1 MPLKLPPESTRLLHI
16 QSGVLSRGQAL
27 ELGLT
32 RDDIWNLLR
41 TYRWQRLQRSVYA
54 TCTGPP
60 SRTAQLWAVVLR
72 AAQHPAQIPGALIHR
87 SRSIERARHPAFLP
101 PRTRIE
107 DTVLDLWQAAADPDQ
122 AFDWVCRAVSRRLTT
137 TGHLASALSARSRI
151 RSRPDLLVALS
162 DVAGGVISVLER
174 LYVTGVER
182 RHGLPT
188 ARRQVLTKMGGQT
201 RYVDNLYDAARLAVE
216 LDGRVA
222 HPPEQRRADARR
234 DIEHACSGILTVRYS
249 WADLKVRPCQVA
261 VQVAELLRMRGT
273 EVNVRRCGP
282 GCVAGG

>member
-1 MPLKLPPESTRLLHI
+1 
-16 QSGVLSRGQAL
+16 
-27 ELGLT
+27 LT

-41 TYRWQRLQRSVYA
+41 TYRWQRLQRGVYA
-54 TCTGPP
+54 TFTGPP

-72 AAQHPAQIPGALIHR
+72 AGPDAALSHETAAEIYGLVPAGSRLIHVSLPAPQHPAQIPGALIHR
-87 SRSIERARHPAFLP
+87 SRSIERARHPALLP

-137 TGHLASALSARSRI
+137 TGHLASALSARSSI

-162 DVAGGVISVLER
+162 DVAGGVMSVLER
-174 LYVTGVER
+174 LYVTGVKR

-261 VQVAELLRMRGT
+261 VQVAELLRNAR
-273 EVNVRRCGP
+273 
-282 GCVAGG
+282 